1 MVLLVAGSGAST
13 FVWRPAE
20 DRLNKRDTAR
30 ARKTTQ
36 RRPGNSLLA
45 ALPHVEYQRLLAGLE
60 PVTLKFGEVLKEPG
74 MLIRHVYFPVDCVV
88 SLLTLVEG
96 HKALQVGL
104 VGNEGM
110 VGMPLALGIH
120 VSSHRALVQVAGTAL
135 RMKSSAFR
143 KEFLQS
149 KPLQQALYRYKHAL
163 TGQLSQSIA
172 CNRFHSLRARFAR
185 YLLMTADRARTREIR
200 LTHEFLAR
208 MLGVRRPGV
217 TRAAGDL
224 EKRKLIQCGRGK
236 IAILD
241 RKRLGASSCACYRI
255 IKRLYKKARTR
266 MADSA
271 RKRKRG
277 MGGTSTA

>member
-1 MVLLVAGSGAST
+1 MSQRDVLGAQ
-13 FVWRPAE
+13 
-20 DRLNKRDTAR
+20 KAR
-30 ARKTTQ
+30 RG
-36 RRPGNSLLA
+36 RRNSLLA
-45 ALPHVEYQRLLAGLE
+45 ALPLAENQRLLAALE

-74 MLIRHVYFPVDCVV
+74 VRIRHVYFPVDCVV
-88 SLLTLVEG
+88 SLLTPIEG
-96 HKALQVGL
+96 HEALQVGL

-120 VSSHRALVQVAGTAL
+120 VSSHRALVQVGGTAL

-143 KEFLQS
+143 KEFLQNQ
-149 KPLQQALYRYKHAL
+149 PLQQAIYQYKHAL

-172 CNRFHSLRARFAR
+172 CNQFHSLRARFAR
-185 YLLMTADRARTREIR
+185 YLLMTADRAGTREIR

-255 IKRLYKKARTR
+255 IKRMYKKARTR

-271 RKRKRG
+271 RKRRG
-277 MGGTSTA
+277 GMRGASPA

>member
-1 MVLLVAGSGAST
+1 
-13 FVWRPAE
+13 VWRSAE
-20 DRLNKRDTAR
+20 GRLNRQDTAR

-36 RRPGNSLLA
+36 RGSGNSLLSV
-45 ALPHVEYQRLLAGLE
+45 LPHAEYQRLLAGLE
-60 PVTLKFGEVLKEPG
+60 PVTLEFGEVLKEPG
-74 MLIRHVYFPVDCVV
+74 MPIRHVYFPVDCVV

-96 HKALQVGL
+96 HTPLQVGL

-120 VSSHRALVQVAGTAL
+120 ISSHRALVQVAGTAL

-143 KEFLQS
+143 KEFLQN
-149 KPLQQALYRYKHAL
+149 KPLQQAIYQYKHAL
-163 TGQLSQSIA
+163 TGQFVQSIA
-172 CNRFHSLRARFAR
+172 CNRFHSLQARFAR

-241 RKRLGASSCACYRI
+241 RKRLSASSCACYRI
-255 IKRLYKKARTR
+255 IKRMYKKARRR

-271 RKRKRG
+271 RKRKGGMRG
-277 MGGTSTA
+277 ASTA